1 MIDYVAWQ
9 SDQDAYAHT
18 GQKCSAQS
26 IVFMHKNWNKT
37 NFLELIEQQAAKRN
51 LKDLSIGPII
61 TWTNEKIKAH
71 IDSVL
76 ELDGA
81 RVLFGGEPL
90 TEPHTI
96 PSVYGSFKPTAIYVP
111 LKHFRGE
118 KKFKLLTKELIGPF

>member
-118 KKFKLLTKELIGPF
+118 KKFKLLTKELFGPF